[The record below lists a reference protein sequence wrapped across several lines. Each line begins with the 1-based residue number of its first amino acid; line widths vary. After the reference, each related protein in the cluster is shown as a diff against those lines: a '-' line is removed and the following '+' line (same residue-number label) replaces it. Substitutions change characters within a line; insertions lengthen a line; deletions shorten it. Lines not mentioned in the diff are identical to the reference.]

1 MHGYSVAFEAFCDT
15 LCFCDTRAR
24 HMYCYCCAG
33 CSSCSLVLLRQCRQT
48 SGRSHGDYICV
59 RLGRMSVLPPRR
71 RGLAGSPSHQVQAY
85 VSCHQVVSRL
95 QLSSGPVSARRRRTC
110 PIHTRQYAHTQLHL
124 SRSTQQGLTCLSISS
139 YSSVT
144 LPLSAINAS
153 RVSQASSIEIGK
165 SSTTS
170 MMRSKSSTGRAAK
183 GSMRRTASAH
193 QSRRWG
199 GTF

>member
-1 MHGYSVAFEAFCDT
+1 LKRSVIPYVSVIHELDICIVTAVLDA
-15 LCFCDTRAR
+15 LLA
-24 HMYCYCCAG
+24 HW
-33 CSSCSLVLLRQCRQT
+33 CSLDSVGKLLGGHT
-48 SGRSHGDYICV
+48 ETTCV